1 MTASGRKILIT
12 GGAGF
17 IGSNFIRYWI
27 LHHPKDRL
35 INFDALTYA
44 GNPANLKSV
53 EDHPQYSFIKGD
65 ITDSVGVRKAMQG
78 TDIVVH
84 FAAETH
90 VDRSISGPSI
100 FCRTNTLGVQT
111 MLEAAREVG
120 VKKFIHISTDEV
132 FGSLKLN
139 DQKKFKE
146 STPYAPS
153 SPYAAS
159 KAGGDMLVQSYWK
172 TYNFPGVITHCGNNF
187 GPYQYPEKFIPL
199 MIINALQ
206 GKALPIYGDGK
217 YIRDWIHVEDHVR
230 AIEAVVERGR
240 IGEHYCIGGE
250 PKMNFEVAQRILK
263 ILGKG
268 EDLLQFVKDRPGH
281 DRKYVLDSA
290 KVKRELK
297 WSPLHTFEE
306 RLQNTIEWYQDN
318 QVWWQ
323 ALMNKKYREYYRRQ
337 YRAS

>member
-1 MTASGRKILIT
+1 MIKPGRKIFVT

-27 LHHPKDRL
+27 LRHPEDRL
-35 INFDALTYA
+35 TNFDALTYA

-53 EDHPQYSFIKGD
+53 EGRPQYSFIKGD
-65 ITDSVGVRKAMQG
+65 ITDSARVRKAMRG
-78 TDIVVH
+78 ADIVVH

-90 VDRSISGPSI
+90 VDRSIIGPSI
-100 FCRTNTLGVQT
+100 FCRTNMLGVQT

-132 FGSLKLN
+132 FGSLKIN

-159 KAGGDMLVQSYWK
+159 KAGGDMLVQAYWK
-172 TYNFPGVITHCGNNF
+172 TYNFPGVIIHCGNNF

-217 YIRDWIHVEDHVR
+217 YVRDWIYVEDHVR
-230 AIEAVVERGR
+230 AIEAVVEKGR
-240 IGEHYCIGGE
+240 IGEHYCVGGE
-250 PKMNFEVAQRILK
+250 PKMNLEVARMILN

-268 EDLLQFVKDRPGH
+268 EDLLKFVKDRPGH
-281 DRKYVLDSA
+281 DRKYVLDST
-290 KVKRELK
+290 KIKRNLK
-297 WSPLHTFEE
+297 WRPLHTFEE
-306 RLQNTIEWYQDN
+306 GMGDTIRWYQEN
-318 QVWWQ
+318 QVWWRS
-323 ALMNKKYREYYRRQ
+323 LIDKNY
-337 YRAS
+337 

>member
-1 MTASGRKILIT
+1 MITPRRKIFVT

-17 IGSNFIRYWI
+17 IGSSFIRYWI
-27 LHHPKDRL
+27 SRHPEDRL
-35 INFDALTYA
+35 TNFDALTYA
-44 GNPANLKSV
+44 GNPQNLKSV
-53 EDHPQYSFIKGD
+53 EDRPQYCFIKGD
-65 ITDSVGVRKAMQG
+65 IIDFALVRKAMRG

-90 VDRSISGPSI
+90 VDRSITGPSI
-100 FCRTNTLGVQT
+100 FSRTNTLGVQT

-132 FGSLKLN
+132 FGSLKIN
-139 DQKKFKE
+139 DKKKFKE

-159 KAGGDMLVQSYWK
+159 KAGGDMLVQSYCK
-172 TYNFPGVITHCGNNF
+172 TYNFPGIITHCGNNF

-206 GKALPIYGDGK
+206 GKALPIYGDGR
-217 YIRDWIHVEDHVR
+217 YIRDWIYVEDHVR
-230 AIEAVVERGR
+230 AIEAVVEKGR
-240 IGEHYCIGGE
+240 IGESYCIGGE
-250 PKMNFEVAQRILK
+250 PKMNLEVARTILK

-268 EDLLQFVKDRPGH
+268 KDLLKFVKDRPGH

-290 KVKRELK
+290 KIKRDLK
-297 WSPLHTFEE
+297 WRPRHTFEE
-306 RLQNTIEWYQDN
+306 GLGDTIEWYQKN
-318 QVWWQ
+318 RVWWQ
-323 ALMNKKYREYYRRQ
+323 ALMNKNY
-337 YRAS
+337 